1 MATNGAGIH
10 RVGVSHLD
18 QPGLRMRVGTR
29 LAEEPS
35 VRLDERHP
43 DLLVVGEAAIGKAAG
58 SAEHIL
64 AVLTEVDR
72 HSATDAL
79 DAGAHGIVL
88 ANDVERSIVPAVHA
102 VRSGLVVV
110 PEAAR
115 QAVRRPTLSS
125 REKQILSMVVIG
137 LTNAEI
143 AGKLHLAESTVKSHL
158 SSIFHKLGVRSRRQA
173 ADVVLDPRSGLGT
186 GIVAITPAIA
196 AARPYTQPVV
206 S

>member
-1 MATNGAGIH
+1 
-10 RVGVSHLD
+10 
-18 QPGLRMRVGTR
+18 MRVGTR
-29 LAEEPS
+29 LAAETS
-35 VRLDERHP
+35 VRVDEVHP
-43 DLLVVGEAAIGKAAG
+43 HVLVVRGAEIGRAARSGG
-58 SAEHIL
+58 HIL
-64 AVLTEVDR
+64 AILTEVDR
-72 HSATDAL
+72 HSATEAL

-88 ANDVERSIVPAVHA
+88 ADEVERSIVAAVHA
-102 VRSGLVVV
+102 VGSGLVVV

-115 QAVRRPTLSS
+115 HAVRRPTLSS

-158 SSIFHKLGVRSRRQA
+158 SSIFQKLGVRSRRQA

-186 GIVAITPAIA
+186 GIVAITPPAA
-196 AARPYTQPVV
+196 AARAYTQPVV